1 MRLFV
6 AILFTEEI
14 KDTMIEVLHDMKKQG
29 VGGKYTPKQNMHL
42 TLAFIG
48 ERKNPEEVMTVL
60 KGVPFK
66 PFKLSI
72 AESGNFGNLIWAG
85 VKGSQKLKTYVRD
98 LRDALDQA
106 GIPYDKKEFVP
117 HITLIRDASSS
128 KPYKV
133 SVPKQEMMVKKISL
147 MKSENR
153 NGRMVYT
160 EIWHN

>member
-6 AILFTEEI
+6 AIQFTDEI
-14 KDTMIEVLHDMKKQG
+14 KDSLTGVLHDLKTQG

-48 ERKNPEEVMTVL
+48 ERRDPNEVKTVL
-60 KGVPFK
+60 ASVPFK
-66 PFKLSI
+66 PFKLGI

-85 VKGSQKLKTYVRD
+85 VKGNQKLKTYVRD
-98 LRDALDQA
+98 LRAALDAA

-128 KPYKV
+128 KPFKV
-133 SVPKQEMMVKKISL
+133 AVPRQEMMVKKISL
-147 MKSENR
+147 MKSENK

-160 EIWHN
+160 ETWHN